1 MTVIH
6 PPSHVAP
13 SVAEPKPWVTPT
25 TEQQAIEAIT
35 ASQSANGDSI
45 DPGGARRLVRALIA
59 VGLFKPV

>member
-13 SVAEPKPWVTPT
+13 SVAEPKPWVAPT
-25 TEQQAIEAIT
+25 SEQEAIEAIT
-35 ASQSANGDSI
+35 TSQRANGDSV
-45 DPGGARRLVRALIA
+45 DPAGAKRLVRALIA